1 LIATLD
7 PEDGTGLGEAIAA
20 GRTTAAAAMEAAIA
34 RAVESR
40 HLGAISQLAADLG
53 RERAAFVDRQWGRR
67 PADEAPP
74 PFLGVPFLMKDLG
87 APSHGLAI
95 VCGSRS
101 VPGVPADSDSALAA
115 RFRSAGLLPFGL
127 TTVPEFGLGLSSE
140 PAMGPLARNPLD
152 PQRTPGGSSG
162 GAAAAVAAGIVAL
175 AHATDAGGSIRVPAA
190 CCGLVGLKPSRGA
203 VPAGPAFGNHLGGI
217 ASELVISRSLRDTA
231 AALDACAGR
240 ARGPFPD
247 PDLGGPTLDRLDI
260 APVGLRIGLC
270 FDAGDD
276 YPVAAA
282 SRDAVRHA
290 GKALAARGHRT
301 VEIAA
306 QRLMPLVRQSG
317 RVFDRVISVNLFR
330 ALGLA
335 ASRVERLT
343 AAVARRGAAVSGGDL
358 QEADMAAILV
368 AHAMWQLFDEID
380 VLVTPTLCGP
390 PPPIGS
396 FPFDHDDVDLHFHRM
411 AAFAPFATLANVA
424 GTPALSIPHGT
435 ADGLP
440 LSVQLIG
447 PIAADGLLLRVAR
460 QLQFAAPWR
469 FAADVAGCPA

>member
-1 LIATLD
+1 
-7 PEDGTGLGEAIAA
+7 
-20 GRTTAAAAMEAAIA
+20 
-34 RAVESR
+34 
-40 HLGAISQLAADLG
+40 
-53 RERAAFVDRQWGRR
+53 
-67 PADEAPP
+67 
-74 PFLGVPFLMKDLG
+74 
-87 APSHGLAI
+87 
-95 VCGSRS
+95 
-101 VPGVPADSDSALAA
+101 
-115 RFRSAGLLPFGL
+115 
-127 TTVPEFGLGLSSE
+127 
-140 PAMGPLARNPLD
+140 MGPLARNPLD

-290 GKALAARGHRT
+290 GKALSARGHRT
-301 VEIAA
+301 AEIAA

-335 ASRVERLT
+335 ASRVEPLT

-380 VLVTPTLCGP
+380 VLVTPMLCGP